1 VSLRLLDRVRAAI
14 RVRHMSRLTEK
25 AYVGWIRRFILF
37 HGKRHPDDLGAIEMT
52 AFLSALATRHRVSSS
67 TQNQV
72 LAALLF
78 LYRIVLEREVP
89 WLDDVVRAKRPG
101 RLPVVLSREEV
112 AIVLA
117 ALDDDRRL
125 AATLPYGAGLRLLEC
140 LRCA

>member
-1 VSLRLLDRVRAAI
+1 
-14 RVRHMSRLTEK
+14 
-25 AYVGWIRRFILF
+25 
-37 HGKRHPDDLGAIEMT
+37 
-52 AFLSALATRHRVSSS
+52 VSSS